1 LLQTSGG
8 CGIVRGVDALT
19 RKMQD
24 ELKHIRERDAE
35 APQPVRAE
43 SAIGE
48 LEWKMQGLMIQSGL
62 VIGPIVVLLI
72 IAGLLWWWLG

>member
-1 LLQTSGG
+1 
-8 CGIVRGVDALT
+8 
-19 RKMQD
+19 MQD
-24 ELKHIRERDAE
+24 ELDRIREQDAR
-35 APQPVRAE
+35 APQPVRAD

-62 VIGPIVVLLI
+62 VIGPIVALLV